1 MGCHYIVCNPIFCK
15 VIYMKKNR
23 RKTNRYEK
31 KYETQKK
38 IVLRQLDEIEKLKS
52 SISELEIDS
61 EKRTELIDSITDIRT
76 ELYEVIDDLSER
88 REEYTRLIED
98 LKQMK
103 MVMNQTVFK
112 GKWRLVK
119 LLLR

>member
-1 MGCHYIVCNPIFCK
+1 
-15 VIYMKKNR
+15 MKKNR

-61 EKRTELIDSITDIRT
+61 EKRTKLIDSITDIRT
-76 ELYEVIDDLSER
+76 ELYEVIDDLSEK

-98 LKQMK
+98 LRQMK

-112 GKWRLVK
+112 GKWRLIK

>member
-1 MGCHYIVCNPIFCK
+1 
-15 VIYMKKNR
+15 MKNNR

-98 LKQMK
+98 LRQMK

-112 GKWRLVK
+112 GKWRLIK

>member
-1 MGCHYIVCNPIFCK
+1 
-15 VIYMKKNR
+15 MKKNR

-88 REEYTRLIED
+88 REEYIRLIED
-98 LKQMK
+98 LRQMK

-112 GKWRLVK
+112 GKWRLIK

>member
-1 MGCHYIVCNPIFCK
+1 
-15 VIYMKKNR
+15 MKKNR

-38 IVLRQLDEIEKLKS
+38 IVLRQLDEIEKLKA

-98 LKQMK
+98 LRQMK

-112 GKWRLVK
+112 GKWRLIK

>member
-1 MGCHYIVCNPIFCK
+1 
-15 VIYMKKNR
+15 MKKNQ

-76 ELYEVIDDLSER
+76 ELYEVIDDLSEK
-88 REEYTRLIED
+88 REEYTRLI
-98 LKQMK
+98 
-103 MVMNQTVFK
+103 
-112 GKWRLVK
+112 
-119 LLLR
+119 

>member
-1 MGCHYIVCNPIFCK
+1 
-15 VIYMKKNR
+15 MKKNR

-88 REEYTRLIED
+88 REEYTCLIED
-98 LKQMK
+98 LRQMK
-103 MVMNQTVFK
+103 MVMNQTVFRS
-112 GKWRLVK
+112 KWRLIK

>member
-1 MGCHYIVCNPIFCK
+1 
-15 VIYMKKNR
+15 MKKNR

-38 IVLRQLDEIEKLKS
+38 IVLRQLDEIEKLES

-88 REEYTRLIED
+88 REEYTRLIQD
-98 LKQMK
+98 LRQMK
-103 MVMNQTVFK
+103 MVMNQNVFK
-112 GKWRLVK
+112 GKCRLIK

>member
-1 MGCHYIVCNPIFCK
+1 
-15 VIYMKKNR
+15 MKKNR
-23 RKTNRYEK
+23 RKTNRYET

-52 SISELEIDS
+52 SIFELEIDS

-98 LKQMK
+98 LRQMK

-112 GKWRLVK
+112 GKWRLIK

>member
-1 MGCHYIVCNPIFCK
+1 MN
-15 VIYMKKNR
+15 KNR

-98 LKQMK
+98 LRQMK

-112 GKWRLVK
+112 GKWRLIK

>member
-1 MGCHYIVCNPIFCK
+1 
-15 VIYMKKNR
+15 MKKSR

-88 REEYTRLIED
+88 REEYTRLIQD
-98 LKQMK
+98 LRQMK

-112 GKWRLVK
+112 GKWRLIK

>member
-1 MGCHYIVCNPIFCK
+1 M
-15 VIYMKKNR
+15 
-23 RKTNRYEK
+23 
-31 KYETQKK
+31 
-38 IVLRQLDEIEKLKS
+38 RQLDEIEKLKS
-52 SISELEIDS
+52 SIFELEIDS

-98 LKQMK
+98 LRQMK

-112 GKWRLVK
+112 GKWRLIK

>member
-1 MGCHYIVCNPIFCK
+1 
-15 VIYMKKNR
+15 MKKNR

-38 IVLRQLDEIEKLKS
+38 IILRQLDEIEKLES

-88 REEYTRLIED
+88 REEYTRLIQD
-98 LKQMK
+98 LRQMK

-112 GKWRLVK
+112 GKWRLIK

>member
-1 MGCHYIVCNPIFCK
+1 
-15 VIYMKKNR
+15 MKKNR

-76 ELYEVIDDLSER
+76 ELYEVIDDLSEK

-98 LKQMK
+98 LRQMK

-112 GKWRLVK
+112 GKWRLIK

>member
-1 MGCHYIVCNPIFCK
+1 
-15 VIYMKKNR
+15 MKKNR
-23 RKTNRYEK
+23 RKTNRCEK

-38 IVLRQLDEIEKLKS
+38 IILRQLDEIEKLES

-88 REEYTRLIED
+88 REEYTRLIQD
-98 LKQMK
+98 LRQMK

-112 GKWRLVK
+112 GKWRLIK

>member
-1 MGCHYIVCNPIFCK
+1 
-15 VIYMKKNR
+15 MKKNR

-61 EKRTELIDSITDIRT
+61 EKRTELIDSITEIRT

-98 LKQMK
+98 LRQMK

-112 GKWRLVK
+112 GKWRLIK

>member
-1 MGCHYIVCNPIFCK
+1 
-15 VIYMKKNR
+15 MKKNR

-88 REEYTRLIED
+88 REEYTRLIQD
-98 LKQMK
+98 LRQMK

-112 GKWRLVK
+112 GKWRLIK

>member
-1 MGCHYIVCNPIFCK
+1 
-15 VIYMKKNR
+15 MKKKQ

-76 ELYEVIDDLSER
+76 ELYEIIDDLNEK

-112 GKWRLVK
+112 GKWRLIK

>member
-1 MGCHYIVCNPIFCK
+1 
-15 VIYMKKNR
+15 MKKNQ

-98 LKQMK
+98 LRQMK

-112 GKWRLVK
+112 GKWRLIK

>member
-1 MGCHYIVCNPIFCK
+1 
-15 VIYMKKNR
+15 MKKNR

-88 REEYTRLIED
+88 RDEYTRLIED

>member
-1 MGCHYIVCNPIFCK
+1 
-15 VIYMKKNR
+15 MKKNR

-98 LKQMK
+98 LRQMK

-112 GKWRLVK
+112 GKWRLIR

>member
-1 MGCHYIVCNPIFCK
+1 
-15 VIYMKKNR
+15 MKKNR

-88 REEYTRLIED
+88 QEEYTRLIED
-98 LKQMK
+98 LRQMK

-112 GKWRLVK
+112 GKWRLIK

>member
-1 MGCHYIVCNPIFCK
+1 
-15 VIYMKKNR
+15 MKKNR

-38 IVLRQLDEIEKLKS
+38 IVLRQLDEIEKLES

-98 LKQMK
+98 LRQMK

-112 GKWRLVK
+112 GKWRLIK

>member
-1 MGCHYIVCNPIFCK
+1 
-15 VIYMKKNR
+15 MKKNR

-61 EKRTELIDSITDIRT
+61 EKHTELIDSITDIRT

>member
-1 MGCHYIVCNPIFCK
+1 
-15 VIYMKKNR
+15 MKKNR

-38 IVLRQLDEIEKLKS
+38 IVLRQLDEIEKLES

-88 REEYTRLIED
+88 REEYTCLIQD
-98 LKQMK
+98 LRQMK

-112 GKWRLVK
+112 GKWRLIK

>member
-1 MGCHYIVCNPIFCK
+1 
-15 VIYMKKNR
+15 MKKNR

-52 SISELEIDS
+52 SIFELEIDS

-98 LKQMK
+98 LGQMK

-112 GKWRLVK
+112 GKWRLIK

>member
-1 MGCHYIVCNPIFCK
+1 
-15 VIYMKKNR
+15 MKKNR

-52 SISELEIDS
+52 SIFELEIDS

-98 LKQMK
+98 LRQMK

-112 GKWRLVK
+112 GKWRLIK

>member
-1 MGCHYIVCNPIFCK
+1 
-15 VIYMKKNR
+15 MKKNR

-38 IVLRQLDEIEKLKS
+38 IVLQQLDEIEKLKS

>member
-1 MGCHYIVCNPIFCK
+1 
-15 VIYMKKNR
+15 MKKNR

-76 ELYEVIDDLSER
+76 ELYEVIDDLSKR

-98 LKQMK
+98 LRQMK

-112 GKWRLVK
+112 GKWRLIK

>member
-1 MGCHYIVCNPIFCK
+1 
-15 VIYMKKNR
+15 MKKNR

-76 ELYEVIDDLSER
+76 ELYEVIDD
-88 REEYTRLIED
+88 
-98 LKQMK
+98 K
-103 MVMNQTVFK
+103 
-112 GKWRLVK
+112 
-119 LLLR
+119 

>member
-1 MGCHYIVCNPIFCK
+1 
-15 VIYMKKNR
+15 MKKNR

-88 REEYTRLIED
+88 RKEYTRLIED
-98 LKQMK
+98 LRQMK
-103 MVMNQTVFK
+103 VVMNQTVFK
-112 GKWRLVK
+112 GKWRLIK

>member
-1 MGCHYIVCNPIFCK
+1 
-15 VIYMKKNR
+15 MKKNR

-98 LKQMK
+98 LRQMK

>member
-1 MGCHYIVCNPIFCK
+1 
-15 VIYMKKNR
+15 MKKNR

-38 IVLRQLDEIEKLKS
+38 IVLRQLDEIEKLES

-76 ELYEVIDDLSER
+76 ELYEVIDDLSEK
-88 REEYTRLIED
+88 REEYTRLIQD
-98 LKQMK
+98 LRQMK

>member
-1 MGCHYIVCNPIFCK
+1 
-15 VIYMKKNR
+15 MKKNR

-38 IVLRQLDEIEKLKS
+38 IVLRQLNEIEKLKS

-98 LKQMK
+98 LRQMK

-112 GKWRLVK
+112 GKWRLIK

>member
-1 MGCHYIVCNPIFCK
+1 
-15 VIYMKKNR
+15 MKKNR
-23 RKTNRYEK
+23 KKTNKYEK

-38 IVLRQLDEIEKLKS
+38 IVLRQLDEIEKLES

-88 REEYTRLIED
+88 REEYTCLIQD
-98 LKQMK
+98 LRQMK

-112 GKWRLVK
+112 GKWRLIK

>member
-1 MGCHYIVCNPIFCK
+1 MN
-15 VIYMKKNR
+15 KNR

-38 IVLRQLDEIEKLKS
+38 IVLQQLDEIEKLKS

>member
-1 MGCHYIVCNPIFCK
+1 
-15 VIYMKKNR
+15 MKKNR

-76 ELYEVIDDLSER
+76 ELYEVNDDLSER

-98 LKQMK
+98 LRQMK

-112 GKWRLVK
+112 GKWRLIK

>member
-1 MGCHYIVCNPIFCK
+1 
-15 VIYMKKNR
+15 MKKNR

-52 SISELEIDS
+52 SVSELEIDS

-88 REEYTRLIED
+88 REEYIRLIED
-98 LKQMK
+98 LRQMK

-112 GKWRLVK
+112 GKWRLIK

>member
-1 MGCHYIVCNPIFCK
+1 
-15 VIYMKKNR
+15 MKKNR

-38 IVLRQLDEIEKLKS
+38 IVLRQLDEIEKLES

-88 REEYTRLIED
+88 REEYTRLIQD
-98 LKQMK
+98 LRQMK

-112 GKWRLVK
+112 GQWRLIK

>member
-1 MGCHYIVCNPIFCK
+1 
-15 VIYMKKNR
+15 MKKNR

-61 EKRTELIDSITDIRT
+61 EKRAELIDSITDIRT

-98 LKQMK
+98 LRQMK

-112 GKWRLVK
+112 GKWRLIK